1 MIAGSWKLWRGTG
14 RGENAQ
20 LDQQNKF
27 SFLNFPSPCLKIE
40 DIFCFCVENLCGHQT
55 IGWLVKFRGRTFESF
70 FDINMRCIKIIILV
84 LVWQST
90 KKHIC
95 IVSDKISEID
105 KHVVSWIV
113 LLWLIDVLP
122 HLDVIYSLQYRLDSN
137 V

>member
-1 MIAGSWKLWRGTG
+1 MVLGLWSQTLPLYCLS
-14 RGENAQ
+14 
-20 LDQQNKF
+20 LDSNWCCTW
-27 SFLNFPSPCLKIE
+27 PSYPPPCLKFE

-70 FDINMRCIKIIILV
+70 FDINMRCIKILILV

-122 HLDVIYSLQYRLDSN
+122 HLDLIYSLQYRLDSN